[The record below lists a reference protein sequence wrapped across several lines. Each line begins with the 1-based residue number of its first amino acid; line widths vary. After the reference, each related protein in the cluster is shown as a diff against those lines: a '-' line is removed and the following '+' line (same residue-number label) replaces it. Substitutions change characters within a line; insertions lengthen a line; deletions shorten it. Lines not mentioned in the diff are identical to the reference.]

1 MREVIALE
9 QKILSDAAVYVI
21 ESYFSK
27 IIKLPG
33 VIKSVRMGFGGGVEL
48 LIAIGGRS
56 NLISRSLITG
66 SMILCACL
74 LIGECVPNDHGGTL
88 RWSDAV

>member
-33 VIKSVRMGFGGGVEL
+33 VIKSVRMGFGGG
-48 LIAIGGRS
+48 GRTVNS
-56 NLISRSLITG
+56 YWW
-66 SMILCACL
+66 
-74 LIGECVPNDHGGTL
+74 EV
-88 RWSDAV
+88 